1 MNGYMKK
8 KDIEPRNQTL
18 GEYVRARRLSLGLSY
33 QDVADESGLHYSYWN
48 KLENGHYEQ
57 PAPKYLKIIAH
68 TLRVPIEDL
77 YGLAGYDLP
86 DRLPTFT
93 PYLRAKY
100 ELPPEAVADLERY
113 FDMLRSYN
121 GIPNDQP
128 VFPPKPTRSQKPS
141 GEGDQRRAA

>member
-1 MNGYMKK
+1 MKK

-48 KLENGHYEQ
+48 KLENGQYEQ
-57 PAPKYLKIIAH
+57 PAPKYLRVIAE
-68 TLRVPIEDL
+68 TLSLPLEDL
-77 YGLAGYDLP
+77 LALAGYDRP
-86 DRLPTFT
+86 ERLPAFT

-113 FDMLRSYN
+113 FELLRAYYD
-121 GIPNDQP
+121 IPADQP
-128 VFPPKPTRSQKPS
+128 VFPPKPKADKPAKDDR
-141 GEGDQRRAA
+141 EEDWKAA

>member
-1 MNGYMKK
+1 MR
-8 KDIEPRNQTL
+8 KDESRQPRNETL
-18 GEYVRARRLSLGLSY
+18 GEYVRARRMSLELGY
-33 QDVADESGLHYSYWN
+33 QQVADRSGLHYSYWN

-57 PAPKYLKIIAH
+57 PAPKYLKIIAD
-68 TLRVPIEDL
+68 TLDVPIEDL

-113 FDMLRSYN
+113 FDMLRSYY
-121 GIPNDQP
+121 GIPNDEP
-128 VFPPKPTRSQKPS
+128 VFPPKPKRAQKPS
-141 GEGDQRRAA
+141 PESDQRRAA